1 MDWTTKKRLLI
12 WQRQLSRHFM
22 KSIYK
27 PIVKV
32 TDSSYLDQK
41 QIKKLAEHI
50 QAFLVAETKA
60 RR

>member
-1 MDWTTKKRLLI
+1 
-12 WQRQLSRHFM
+12 M